1 MAQSY
6 IENIY
11 SKEVVRQ
18 LFLLKLLYNSPQAV
32 DIETLTFQM
41 AMDRRSIYKTIEQL
55 KAIME
60 EERLKTEIHVS
71 SRGEYT
77 YMGNK
82 IDYYRLRGLI
92 VKDEPM
98 MHLAKRFLEGRRI
111 SFSEFCAE
119 HFMSEST
126 FKRYVGK
133 ANTLLKSLGIRISIK
148 KNEIEVQGSEANI
161 RYSLISFFWRAYH
174 GVSWPFKNI
183 NEIHVHHT
191 IDKLLRYSEHISYG
205 KKRQLSYFFAVYI
218 LRAQAGFTVEK
229 EELPPYF
236 ERLVYTNP
244 IFERFSTKFV
254 ERFPLE
260 KQELGFIYL
269 SLYIFPNSYNYIQ
282 KSSET
287 IEILTN
293 QGYDSYSSIKNFVA
307 FIKEKHPDFD
317 ITAPE
322 KKDFVAM
329 LIASRIFI
337 DIFDNVYFNSSA
349 LSIFSYAQKNFPH
362 LLPRIQE
369 GIKKFEPDLSSNN
382 LKALSLRYAQAYVM
396 EFSPRDFEPKIYIL
410 LETDMPMYTDR
421 IMQERLNA
429 ILSAKFNYQWVKSE
443 EKVLPDLLFATGMAA
458 DKFSKVPTVYINAE
472 VSKKDKDAIIKACE
486 KIVEEKETQKKI
498 KNKK

>member
-1 MAQSY
+1 MANRY
-6 IENIY
+6 NERIY
-11 SKEVVRQ
+11 SKEGVQQ
-18 LFLLKLLYNSPQAV
+18 LTLLKLLYNSPQAI
-32 DIETLTFQM
+32 DIGTLTFEM

-55 KAIME
+55 TTLME

-77 YMGNK
+77 YTGNK

-92 VKDEPM
+92 VEDEPM
-98 MHLAKRFLEGRRI
+98 MQLVKRFLEEKTV
-111 SFSEFCAE
+111 SLVEFCAD
-119 HFMSEST
+119 HFISEST

-133 ANTLLKSLGIRISIK
+133 ANTLLKPFGIRISIK
-148 KNEIEVQGSEANI
+148 KNRIEIQGSEANI
-161 RYSLISFFWRAYH
+161 RYCLVSFFWRAYH

-218 LRAQAGFTVEK
+218 LRAQAGFTIEK

-236 ERLVYTNP
+236 ESLVYPNP
-244 IFERFSTKFV
+244 IFERFSIKFV

-260 KQELGFIYL
+260 KKELGFIYL

-287 IEILTN
+287 LEVLTT
-293 QGYDSYSSIKNFVA
+293 QGYDTYRSIKNFVA
-307 FIKEKHPDFD
+307 FIKEKHPEFD
-317 ITAPE
+317 ITDPE

-349 LSIFSYAQKNFPH
+349 IAIFTYAKKNFPH
-362 LLPRIQE
+362 LLPSIQE
-369 GIKKFEPDLSSNN
+369 GIKKFEPDLSPNN
-382 LKALSLRYAQAYVM
+382 LKSLSLRYAQAYVM
-396 EFSPRDFEPKIYIL
+396 EFSPQDFEPQIHIL
-410 LETDMPMYTDR
+410 LDTDMPMYTDK
-421 IMQERLNA
+421 IMRERLNA
-429 ILSAKFNYQWVKSE
+429 ILSPKFNYRWVKGE
-443 EKVLPDLLFATGMAA
+443 EKVRPDLLFATGVTTE
-458 DKFSKVPTVYINAE
+458 KFSKVPTVYLNAE
-472 VSKKDKDAIIKACE
+472 VSKKDKEAIIKACE

>member
-1 MAQSY
+1 MSQNY

-11 SKEVVRQ
+11 SKEAVRQ
-18 LFLLKLLYNSPQAV
+18 LFLLKLLYNSPQAI

-41 AMDRRSIYKTIEQL
+41 AMDRRSIYKTIDQL
-55 KAIME
+55 NTIME

-77 YMGNK
+77 YTGNK

-92 VKDEPM
+92 VEEEPM
-98 MHLAKRFLEGRRI
+98 MQLAKRFLEERSI
-111 SFSEFCAE
+111 SIVKFCAE
-119 HFMSEST
+119 YFISEST

-133 ANTLLKSLGIRISIK
+133 ANAFLKPLGIRISIK
-148 KNEIEVQGSEANI
+148 KNEVIVQGAEANV
-161 RYSLISFFWRAYH
+161 RYCFISLFWRAYH

-183 NEIHVHHT
+183 NEIHLHHT

-218 LRAQAGFTVEK
+218 LRAQAGFTMNK
-229 EELPPYF
+229 EELPAYF
-236 ERLVYTNP
+236 EPLVYTNP
-244 IFERFSTKFV
+244 IFERFSVKFS

-282 KSSET
+282 ESSKTLEV
-287 IEILTN
+287 LTT
-293 QGYDSYSSIKNFVA
+293 QGYDTYSSIKNFVA

-362 LLPRIQE
+362 LLPSIQE
-369 GIKKFEPDLSSNN
+369 GIKKFEPALSPYN
-382 LKALSLRYAQAYVM
+382 LKALTLRYAQAYVM
-396 EFSPRDFEPKIYIL
+396 EFSPRDFEPQIHIL
-410 LETDMPMYTDR
+410 LDTDMPMYTDK
-421 IMQERLNA
+421 IMRERLNA
-429 ILSAKFNYQWVKSE
+429 ILSPKFNYQWVKRE
-443 EKVLPDLLFATGMAA
+443 EKVLPDLLLATGMTAA
-458 DKFSKVPTVYINAE
+458 KFSKVPTVYVNAE
-472 VSKKDKDAIIKACE
+472 VSKKDKEAISKACE
-486 KIVEEKETQKKI
+486 KIIQEKQNAI
-498 KNKK
+498 NK